1 MTKGRTPPALPT
13 YTFKDTGITVKL
25 RKLSPFMGD
34 QIGRTLR
41 KEREAPQAPVN
52 MVQYGDGKP
61 IAEPNLADP
70 AYQRE
75 LANYENWVAAE
86 AGKRMM
92 ELIIRAAIVIEDVD
106 EDEVARVREVMEA
119 VGAPIDPEMSDREV
133 YIRFVCVGT
142 QDDLEDLMGAATR
155 RSQPTEAAIAEN
167 VAAFRS
173 DVS

>member
-1 MTKGRTPPALPT
+1 MTKGRTPPALPS
-13 YTFKDTGITVKL
+13 YTFKDSGITVQL

-34 QIGRTLR
+34 QVGRALR
-41 KEREAPQAPVN
+41 KEREAPNPPVN

-61 IAEPNLADP
+61 TAEPNLADP

-75 LANYENWVAAE
+75 LEEYETWVAQE

-92 ELIIRAAIVIEDVD
+92 DLVIRAAIVIDDVD

-119 VGAPIDPEMSDREV
+119 VGAPIDPDMSDREV

-142 QDDLEDLMGAATR
+142 QDDLEDLMAAATR
-155 RSQPTEAAIAEN
+155 RSQPTEAAIREN